1 MGSSSFVMF
10 VVSFIAIGCQ
20 ADPRGPVIGIMTEK
34 TDSGLHCSLM
44 PARQCLKDFFL
55 NAPPPPLA
63 KPNHCACSLPPFAG
77 KLGTS
82 YIAASYVKYLESA
95 GARVVPVH
103 YQYNT
108 AQLAALFGK
117 LNGVLFPGGAIDVG
131 DPTNPLLIAGKTM
144 YNLAIKAN
152 AAGDYFPVWVG

>member
-1 MGSSSFVMF
+1 M
-10 VVSFIAIGCQ
+10 
-20 ADPRGPVIGIMTEK
+20 
-34 TDSGLHCSLM
+34 
-44 PARQCLKDFFL
+44 
-55 NAPPPPLA
+55 
-63 KPNHCACSLPPFAG
+63 
-77 KLGTS
+77 
-82 YIAASYVKYLESA
+82 
-95 GARVVPVH
+95 VPVH

-108 AQLAALFGK
+108 AQLAGLFGK